1 MVLVGFFFAFTLFF
15 VPETKG
21 KTIEEISRHFK
32 REDVVYNRSTSRE
45 NADGNRQQ

>member
-21 KTIEEISRHFK
+21 KTIEEISRRFK
-32 REDVVYNRSTSRE
+32 REGEDDRNASQE
-45 NADGNRQQ
+45 NTDDKND